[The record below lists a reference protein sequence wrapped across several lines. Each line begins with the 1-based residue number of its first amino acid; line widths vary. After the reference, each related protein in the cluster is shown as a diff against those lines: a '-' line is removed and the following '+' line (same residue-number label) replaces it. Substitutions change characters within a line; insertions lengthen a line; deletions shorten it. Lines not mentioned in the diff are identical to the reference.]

1 MKQRG
6 KMFNQ
11 LYLIIEE
18 NKLKKRFKG
27 NVVTAVLEVLNKE
40 TDVQRLKLIYQTL
53 WQFNDAIK
61 FWDELIGYTSG
72 DEEWEEYEKDFYSR
86 YTDILLNNLQKLY
99 LRTGRF
105 DFMQEYSKAYWKQVQ
120 ESILQLWKKLPEG
133 KSVVKNEVSFQ
144 KIFEDFFNETIKTFP
159 DFLVKRLQEFH
170 NLYRASR
177 YQVFDNY
184 KYIIPDPAYCHDNRW
199 NDDGVAYLYLSY
211 DNENKECQGI
221 KQAKKTCFEELR
233 GKEGEQLSVCKFKA
247 IHKRVKILDLSYD
260 GIDYEEQLQELGT
273 SEENYKERILQTV
286 QENSKLYNRMKAYA
300 QNGNKEAFNKELDRL
315 QKQAGLDR
323 EIHDKVQLQL
333 SKILIGNIC
342 DSIFYAVDK
351 EDDPNLEAYIP
362 FRAFSRY
369 LISQGFGGVAY
380 RSTRMALIGL
390 QGKCIT
396 LFNPEDAIYI
406 DGEMEVYEY
415 HKDGCNLITR
425 YGNKP

>member
-1 MKQRG
+1 MVSG
-6 KMFNQ
+6 
-11 LYLIIEE
+11 
-18 NKLKKRFKG
+18 
-27 NVVTAVLEVLNKE
+27 
-40 TDVQRLKLIYQTL
+40 
-53 WQFNDAIK
+53 
-61 FWDELIGYTSG
+61 TSG
-72 DEEWEEYEKDFYSR
+72 LNLASSLCRVSR
-86 YTDILLNNLQKLY
+86 SS
-99 LRTGRF
+99 F
-105 DFMQEYSKAYWKQVQ
+105 D
-120 ESILQLWKKLPEG
+120 G
-133 KSVVKNEVSFQ
+133 
-144 KIFEDFFNETIKTFP
+144 
-159 DFLVKRLQEFH
+159 LQEFH

-184 KYIIPDPAYCHDNRW
+184 KYIMPDPAYCHDNRW

-221 KQAKKTCFEELR
+221 KQAKKTCFEDLR

-273 SEENYKERILQTV
+273 SEENYKDRILQTV